1 MIIKKNVSLFSFLF
15 FLSLISYSQNTAKL
29 KAEIEKL
36 KKDPDLKHASWSVYV
51 CDTKKDTSIIEYNSN
66 ASLIPASTLKIATTG
81 AALSILGSDF
91 VFQTKIQYDGIF
103 DTLTGTLK
111 GNLFILG
118 GGDPSLESDFFK
130 DKKDSLTTLE
140 KWALILKAK
149 GIKKIE
155 GSIIGDAS
163 IFEDNMTP
171 GQWIWSDMGNYFG
184 AGACGLTYHDNK
196 YTVFFKSGAAGTT
209 TTITKSEPAIDD
221 LSIINYVTAGG
232 NDDNAFIYGSS
243 YSNYRTAQGTIPAN
257 KNNYEVDGS
266 VPDPALF
273 CALSLE
279 RALKNIDIQILKKTT
294 TIRAE
299 KEDDVMNQK
308 TATTKNIEYDPLK
321 RKTLY
326 THYSPTLDKI
336 VYWTNLKSNNL
347 FAEHLLKYIC
357 YKKTGFGSE
366 NKGTDLITEFW
377 KSKGVDVSGFFMNDG
392 CGLARANAITTK
404 TEAQILQLMF
414 KDKNYNAF
422 FNSLPVAGRS
432 GSLAGLCEGTCAE
445 NNMHAKS
452 GYITRARGYAG
463 YVKNKKG
470 EMLCFSLLAN
480 NYECSPSEMKQK
492 LEKILV
498 AIAETE

>member
-1 MIIKKNVSLFSFLF
+1 MSLKKYTSLF
-15 FLSLISYSQNTAKL
+15 FLFLTLSSYSQYSRLRT
-29 KAEIEKL
+29 EIEKL
-36 KKDPDLKHASWSVYV
+36 KKDPDLRHASWSVYV
-51 CDTKKDTSIIEYNSN
+51 TNQKSDTAVAEYNSN
-66 ASLIPASTLKIATTG
+66 LSLIPASTLKIVTTG
-81 AALSILGSDF
+81 AALSILGNDF

-103 DTLTGTLK
+103 DSVTGTIK
-111 GNLFILG
+111 GNLYILG
-118 GGDPSLESDFFK
+118 GGDPSLESEYFK
-130 DKKDSLTTLE
+130 DKKDSMPTLE
-140 KWALILKAK
+140 KWAVILRSK
-149 GIKKIE
+149 GVKKID
-155 GSIIGDAS
+155 GLVIGDAG

-196 YTVFFKSGAAGTT
+196 YTAFFKSGAAGTN
-209 TTITKSEPAIDD
+209 TTITKLEPAIEG
-221 LSIINYVTAGG
+221 LNIINHVTAGG

-243 YSNYRTAQGTIPAN
+243 YSYYRTAQGTIPAN

-266 VPDPALF
+266 IPDPALY
-273 CALSLE
+273 CAQVFE
-279 RALKNIDIQILKKTT
+279 EALKKMHISVGKAT

-299 KEDDVMNQK
+299 LENQENEK
-308 TATTKNIEYDPLK
+308 QASAKNIEYDPLK

-326 THYSPTLDKI
+326 THNSPPLEKI

-357 YKKTGFGSE
+357 YTKTGFGSE
-366 NKGTDLITEFW
+366 TKGTEIVTEFW
-377 KSKGVDVSGFFMNDG
+377 KNKGVDVSGFFMNDG
-392 CGLARANAITTK
+392 CGLARANVITTK
-404 TEAQILQLMF
+404 TEGQILRLIS
-414 KDKNYNAF
+414 KDKTYNAF
-422 FNSLPVAGRS
+422 YNSLPVAGRS

-470 EMLCFSLLAN
+470 ELLCFSLLAN
-480 NYECSPSEMKQK
+480 NYECSPTEMKNK

-498 AIAETE
+498 AIAESE